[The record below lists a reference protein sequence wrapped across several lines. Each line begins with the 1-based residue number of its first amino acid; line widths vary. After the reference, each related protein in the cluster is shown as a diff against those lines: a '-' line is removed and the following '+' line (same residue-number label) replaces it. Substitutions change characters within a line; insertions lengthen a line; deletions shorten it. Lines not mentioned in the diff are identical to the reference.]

1 MLMYFFIHWSWL
13 VFIVVVVFDVV
24 NLAQAWVIWEEEFP
38 LLRKSLH
45 KTGLWVS
52 LWGVSWFMVAMGRPG
67 QHTVGVATPG
77 QVVWSVSGSRM
88 RQAMRSKPASSAA
101 PTSWLQTP
109 PVLSFCSDFLW
120 WWAVMWN
127 WNKPFISKFLL
138 VLESS
143 PSNRNRTQA
152 AFLCWQTPA
161 WLLPLTQCEYSCH
174 EHWWASICC
183 VDLKPSWLT
192 PTRSP
197 ADWLSVS
204 AMSMPTV
211 G

>member
-13 VFIVVVVFDVV
+13 VIIVVVVFDVV
-24 NLAQAWVIWEEEFP
+24 NLAQAWVIWEKEFP

-67 QHTVGVATPG
+67 QHIVGVATPG
-77 QVVWSVSGSRM
+77 QVVWSVSGSGM

-109 PVLSFCSDFLW
+109 PSWVSALTFFDDGLWCETEINPSF
-120 WWAVMWN
+120 
-127 WNKPFISKFLL
+127 P
-138 VLESS
+138 SS
-143 PSNRNRTQA
+143 FWS
-152 AFLCWQTPA
+152 WS
-161 WLLPLTQCEYSCH
+161 LLPAIETELRQPFSVGRHLHGFC
-174 EHWWASICC
+174 
-183 VDLKPSWLT
+183 P
-192 PTRSP
+192 
-197 ADWLSVS
+197 WLSVNTA
-204 AMSMPTV
+204 AMSTDEQVSAVLTWNPP